1 MVKERIAT
9 FLKSCIFIPNR
20 IMLSILKVSLG
31 ADKTEADACLSA
43 LFLTDPLDDRAK
55 LVQAKGLRVDGTCEW
70 IRTNELYV
78 SWLRSDSQ
86 LLWLSGGPGKG
97 KTMLSIFL
105 AEQLE
110 QTTKDLSDTL
120 FLQYFCDNKDEKRNT
135 GVTVIRGLLYQ
146 LLHLQPKLFDHILPT
161 FKTQSESLFASS
173 SLETLWR
180 IFEAMLRDPITGTVY
195 CILDGLDECDET
207 SSEVLLG
214 KFRSL
219 FLSETKPSHH
229 LKMII
234 VSRDFPQFLPALLK
248 GVPRIRLDPDA
259 DNEIHNDIQ
268 RFITERVEQLPAY
281 ELCPE
286 NLRVYIKKTF
296 EERAQGTFLWV
307 SLVAKALKNCR
318 ATEIKKR
325 LDEFPPGL
333 DELYARMLL
342 QIDVNRR
349 AIAAKILLWVVMAIQ
364 PLKLS
369 ELGVAIG
376 IETGPSD
383 DFTLREVVKDHV
395 LSCGYFLT
403 IKEDDEVGLIH
414 QSAKDYLLRKT
425 SDSNPEL
432 EFFRVKE
439 EVGNLE
445 VARKCL
451 NYLQDG
457 AVPVSYAV
465 DRPKFDE
472 NETDYIRDRDFFDV
486 GYKVAPYLSSL
497 PLLSYAALHWYK
509 HARSIACSEDIF
521 DLSLPLYQKESP
533 AREGWLVIN
542 MYLTSD
548 DVFEYPSTTSSLLHV
563 VSFFGILPLLQN
575 ILSRKWS
582 GNGLGRLTTRMRRS
596 FYVNKKDIEG
606 KFAIS
611 YAAQNGHAVVVQ
623 LLHAN
628 GANIEARDSENRTA
642 LYIAVSREHTSTV
655 RLLLDMGANIE
666 AKDADG
672 EAALHVAA
680 DKGHTDIVQLL
691 IENGAK
697 IEAETSYKE
706 TALYLAASR
715 GDTTTVQYLL
725 EMGANIEAANSLG
738 ATPLYGAARF
748 GHKDMIYTLLEKG
761 ASVETKDKWEY
772 VWEVIDDPE
781 IVELLLEKGA
791 IIPSKC
797 TTESESAFSETEARE
812 TSLVKAKMRIAYLF
826 RGFDSTKK

>member
-1 MVKERIAT
+1 
-9 FLKSCIFIPNR
+9 
-20 IMLSILKVSLG
+20 MLSIRKASLG
-31 ADKTEADACLSA
+31 ADKSEADACLSA

-78 SWLRSDSQ
+78 SWLRSNSQ
-86 LLWLSGGPGKG
+86 LLWSSGGPGKG

-110 QTTKDLSDTL
+110 QTTRDLSDTL

-146 LLHLQPKLFDHILPT
+146 LLQLRPKLFDHILPT
-161 FKTQSESLFASS
+161 FKTQSKSLFASS

-195 CILDGLDECDET
+195 CILDGLDECDEN

-219 FLSETKPSHH
+219 FFSETKPSHH

-234 VSRDFPQFLPALLK
+234 VSRDFPQFLPVLLK

-307 SLVAKALKNCR
+307 SLVAKALKSCR
-318 ATEIKKR
+318 ATEMKR
-325 LDEFPPGL
+325 KLDEFPPGL
-333 DELYARMLL
+333 DELYGRMLL

-349 AIAAKILLWVVMAIQ
+349 AIAAKILLWVVMAIR

-376 IETGPSD
+376 IETGPLD
-383 DFTLREVVKDHV
+383 DFTLADVVRDHI

-425 SDSNPEL
+425 RDSNPEL

-451 NYLQDG
+451 NYLQDY
-457 AVPVSYAV
+457 AVPVSCAV
-465 DRPKFDE
+465 DRPSFKE
-472 NETDYIRDRDFFDV
+472 NR
-486 GYKVAPYLSSL
+486 SL

-521 DLSLPLYQKESP
+521 DLSLPFYQKESP
-533 AREGWLVIN
+533 ARQGWLVIGT
-542 MYLTSD
+542 YLKPED
-548 DVFEYPSTTSSLLHV
+548 GFECPHPTSSLLHI
-563 VSFFGILPLLQN
+563 VSSLGILPLLQN

-582 GNGLGRLTTRMRRS
+582 GKGLTTRMRRS
-596 FYVNKKDIEG
+596 FYVNKKDSRG
-606 KFAIS
+606 NFAIS
-611 YAAQNGHAVVVQ
+611 FAAWNGHTAVVQ

-628 GANIEARDSENRTA
+628 GAKIEASDSGKCTA
-642 LYIAVSREHTSTV
+642 LYLATCRGHTSTV

-666 AKDADG
+666 AKDDVDG
-672 EAALHVAA
+672 EAPLHIAA
-680 DKGHTDIVQLL
+680 RKGRTDFVQLL

-697 IEAETSYKE
+697 IEAENLDEE
-706 TALYLAASR
+706 TALYLAASQ
-715 GDTTTVQYLL
+715 GNTTIVQYLL
-725 EMGANIEAANSLG
+725 EMGANIEAADSSG
-738 ATPLYGAARF
+738 VTPLYAAAMS
-748 GHKDMIYTLLEKG
+748 GYKDMVYTLLEKG
-761 ASVETKDKWEY
+761 ASVETEDMLED
-772 VWEVIDDPE
+772 VWDDICEHEE
-781 IVELLLEKGA
+781 IVDLLLEKGA
-791 IIPSKC
+791 IIPSAC
-797 TTESESAFSETEARE
+797 TTEDESAFSETEARE
-812 TSLVKAKMRIAYLF
+812 TSYVKAKTKIAYLF
-826 RGFDSTKK
+826 SRSFDSIKK